1 MTNRTYWDE
10 KPYYSLNYYL
20 KQTFG
25 EKVYKLS
32 LDGGMTCPNRDGK
45 LGCGGCIFC
54 SAGGSGDFSAKRQ
67 SDITAQIK
75 AAKETFHRY
84 GTQKQVGTKFIAYF
98 QSYTNTYGEV
108 DYLRELFTAAIQQP
122 EIVALSIATR
132 PDCLSSEILDLLDEL
147 NQIKP
152 VWIELGLQTIHE
164 HTATF
169 IRRGYQLSCFEEAV
183 ANLRKRHLT
192 VIVHLIL
199 GLPFETESEMLQT
212 IQYIAK
218 CDIQGVK
225 LQLLHVLKNTDL
237 AKHLTEFHIYT
248 LEEYTNLLLRC
259 IEHLPKDMV
268 IHRITGDGPKDLLL
282 APLWSSN
289 KKYVLNYIH
298 KAMKEQQSWQGKY
311 YQEGLICNP
320 IH

>member
-1 MTNRTYWDE
+1 MTNQTYWGD

-25 EKVYKLS
+25 EKIYKLS
-32 LDGGMTCPNRDGK
+32 LDGGMTCPNRDGT
-45 LGCGGCIFC
+45 LGYGGCIFC
-54 SAGGSGDFSAKRQ
+54 SSGGSGDFSAKKQ
-67 SDITAQIK
+67 SHITAQIE

-84 GTQKQVGTKFIAYF
+84 GAKKQVGTKFIAYF

-108 DYLRELFTAAIQQP
+108 DYLRELFTAAIQHP

-132 PDCLSSEILDLLDEL
+132 PDCLSNDILDLLDEL
-147 NQIKP
+147 NQVKP
-152 VWIELGLQTIHE
+152 VWVELGLQTIHE

-169 IRRGYQLSCFEEAV
+169 IRRGYQLPCFEEAV
-183 ANLRKRHLT
+183 INLRKRHLT

-199 GLPFETESEMLQT
+199 GLPFETESEILQS
-212 IQYIAK
+212 IQYIAQ

-225 LQLLHVLKNTDL
+225 LQLLHVLKDTDL
-237 AKHLTEFHIYT
+237 ASHLHEFHIYT

-259 IEHLPKDMV
+259 IEYLPKDIV
-268 IHRITGDGPKDLLL
+268 IHRITGDGPKKLLL

-311 YQEGLICNP
+311 YQEGSICNP